1 MWAAELQ
8 AWGLVGPV
16 LSATVRRRPGWAGG
30 RGQSRPGWTQVLEPS
45 YRQSVGPEAPGAPF
59 RGSGY
64 RRWLGPSAALQAG
77 VPVGRCGPGRSR
89 PAGPVPV
96 ATRARPRGHPCYC
109 PAPRRGDPSAA
120 AAPRRPGPPAWR
132 SPGGGRGGP
141 GAAALAGASQL
152 PLPPGAPQGQLRGH
166 GRRRLCAVGLAPA
179 LAGGGNCSPSPPA
192 PKLAFPLPRRGL
204 GAELVEAGW
213 GECQGCPGI
222 AHPREH
228 LGSFWEEGLERSMV
242 SVLVP
247 EFCL

>member
-1 MWAAELQ
+1 MGRGKGTEPPRLDTGAGVQLQ
-8 AWGLVGPV
+8 AVSRSRGSRRSIQGLGLPAMAGPERRAPGGGTCWALRSGSLPPSRASPCRNSCTSTRPSLL
-16 LSATVRRRPGWAGG
+16 LSSSSKRRPQ
-30 RGQSRPGWTQVLEPS
+30 RC
-45 YRQSVGPEAPGAPF
+45 
-59 RGSGY
+59 
-64 RRWLGPSAALQAG
+64 RRSA
-77 VPVGRCGPGRSR
+77 S
-89 PAGPVPV
+89 
-96 ATRARPRGHPCYC
+96 
-109 PAPRRGDPSAA
+109 
-120 AAPRRPGPPAWR
+120 PGPPRMAFAR
-132 SPGGGRGGP
+132 GGRGGP